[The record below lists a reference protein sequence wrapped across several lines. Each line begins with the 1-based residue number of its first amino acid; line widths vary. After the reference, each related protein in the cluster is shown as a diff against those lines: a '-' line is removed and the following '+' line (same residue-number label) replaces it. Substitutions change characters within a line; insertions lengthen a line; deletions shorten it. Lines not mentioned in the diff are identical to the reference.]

1 MLGHIRLVLH
11 FTAAVSGHEAN
22 TVASKTI
29 IKKTHTHHTNAPN
42 RCERIAFPIS
52 PVTGALIVPFGNDP
66 VAVERFMTFTG
77 LRADRPS
84 SRPKGLAG
92 KGECVQKWRTV
103 TRWLGCFF
111 VCMYLRYCCA
121 VSEAP
126 VITVSNF
133 GMHFVVFSRSC
144 ECLQTLPGAAR
155 QIELIFIFQTVM
167 SKKEATSSRC
177 SEI

>member
-111 VCMYLRYCCA
+111 LCACTFVIVVLSRKLRLLQFPILGC
-121 VSEAP
+121 
-126 VITVSNF
+126 TLL
-133 GMHFVVFSRSC
+133 FSLVRANVYRHYR
-144 ECLQTLPGAAR
+144 ERRGR
-155 QIELIFIFQTVM
+155 
-167 SKKEATSSRC
+167 
-177 SEI
+177 